1 MASLPEPRGPASGTV
16 LSALVSEPHRLGTV
30 PPPDPADPLGDDDL
44 HLALYL
50 CYELHDRGLPGVSE
64 GWEWEPS
71 LIAVR
76 RELERPFEDAL
87 RDVAGMPTVPS
98 RPEEVAAAL
107 VELSRDD
114 DGPSLSRYLAREASL
129 ERFREFVIHRSAYH
143 LKEADPHSHGIPR
156 ITGAPKAALV
166 EVQFDEYGS
175 GDPQRMHAALFA
187 KTMRA
192 LGLSDEPGAYL
203 DAIPGSTLATVNLI
217 SLFGLHR
224 RWRGALAGHLAL
236 FELTSSIPNR
246 FYGNGLRRL
255 GFGPEATDFFDEHV
269 EADAIHDMIATYDY
283 AAAVVGAAPE
293 LAHDVMFGA
302 RALRELDRRFSS
314 SLLGSWREERSSLR
328 STGRPV
334 AAA

>member
-1 MASLPEPRGPASGTV
+1 MAPLPEPRGPASAAV
-16 LSALVSEPHRLGTV
+16 LSALLSEPHPIDAV
-30 PPPDPADPLGDDDL
+30 PALVPADPLADDDL

-50 CYELHDRGLPGVSE
+50 CYELHDRGLPGVSDA
-64 GWEWEPS
+64 WEWEPS
-71 LIAVR
+71 LVGFR
-76 RELERPFEDAL
+76 RELERRFEGGL
-87 RDVAGMPTVPS
+87 IDVVDTSSAPS

-114 DGPSLSRYLAREASL
+114 GGPSLSRYLAREASL

-156 ITGAPKAALV
+156 ISGAPKVALV

-175 GDPQRMHAALFA
+175 GDPERMHAALFA

-255 GFGPEATDFFDEHV
+255 GLGPEATDFFDEHV
-269 EADAIHDMIATYDY
+269 EADAVHDMIATYDY
-283 AAAVVGAAPE
+283 AAAVVGGAPR
-293 LAHDVMFGA
+293 LATDVLFGA
-302 RALRELDRRFSS
+302 RALKELDVRASS
-314 SLLGSWREERSSLR
+314 HLLASWQQGRSSLR
-328 STGRPV
+328 PTGRPV
-334 AAA
+334 AVA